1 MLQEDTIHLIYEL
14 LSKRIKH
21 HEDSVNSLY
30 FDLTDEVKAQGK
42 TILRRSDRIDD
53 LLYENGELQT
63 EVDALKEEM
72 EDLKQAI
79 TSHWEHLRDLEG
91 QVSNL
96 RYRFQDEFPLLF

>member
-1 MLQEDTIHLIYEL
+1 M
-14 LSKRIKH
+14 RI
-21 HEDSVNSLY
+21 SVNSLY
-30 FDLTDEVKAQGK
+30 FDLKEEVKAQGK

-53 LLYENGELQT
+53 LLYENRELQT

-79 TSHWEHLRDLEG
+79 TSHGEHLRKLEG

-96 RYRFQDEFPLLF
+96 WYKFQDEFSLLF